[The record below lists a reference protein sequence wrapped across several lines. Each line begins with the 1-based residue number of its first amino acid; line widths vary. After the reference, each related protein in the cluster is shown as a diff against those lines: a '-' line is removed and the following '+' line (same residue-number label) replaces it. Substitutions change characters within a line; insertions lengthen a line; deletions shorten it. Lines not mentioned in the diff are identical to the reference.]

1 MILTAKFS
9 HLSTCILAVA
19 VLKPREGLRST
30 PTATEDVA
38 VSSTSLLQTI
48 TTTMITTT
56 IIMMITT
63 TTTITLTPMMIQKLM
78 TTPILMIQIPM
89 TIRILRLKMIPK
101 IILRRLQNQL

>member
-1 MILTAKFS
+1 VILTAKFS

-38 VSSTSLLQTI
+38 VSSTSLQQTI

-63 TTTITLTPMMIQKLM
+63 TTTITLTPMMILKM

-101 IILRRLQNQL
+101 IIPRRKQNQQ

>member
-38 VSSTSLLQTI
+38 VSSTSLQQTI

-63 TTTITLTPMMIQKLM
+63 TTTITLTPMMILKM

-101 IILRRLQNQL
+101 IIPRRKQNQQ

>member
-38 VSSTSLLQTI
+38 VSSTSLQQTI
-48 TTTMITTT
+48 TTMITTT

-63 TTTITLTPMMIQKLM
+63 TTTTTITLTPMMILKM

-101 IILRRLQNQL
+101 IIPRRKQNQQ

>member
-38 VSSTSLLQTI
+38 VSSTSLQQTI

-63 TTTITLTPMMIQKLM
+63 TTTITLTPMMILKM
-78 TTPILMIQIPM
+78 TTPILMIQIPI

-101 IILRRLQNQL
+101 IIPRRKQNQQ